1 MQNVWLT
8 RRTLNQRVGYV
19 PTTDRHFSVTFA
31 AGFFGVQHFQSS
43 YELEVQIE
51 EYNYNSTLAPWN
63 NCANANGDLY
73 NLGYTAA
80 AQWEAIYLK
89 NAVKRIQAYI
99 KGVTLDVD
107 DVYAMQN
114 LCAFE
119 TVSLGFSEFCGLF
132 TEDEWKGF
140 EYSIGM

>member
-1 MQNVWLT
+1 M
-8 RRTLNQRVGYV
+8 RVRV
-19 PTTDRHFSVTFA
+19 TDRLRSVTFA
-31 AGFFGVQHFQSS
+31 AGFFGVQQYQKS
-43 YELEVQIE
+43 YELEIQIE
-51 EYNYNSTLAPWN
+51 EYGYNSTLAPWN

-73 NLGYTAA
+73 NLGFTAA
-80 AQWEAIYLK
+80 AAWEAVYLK
-89 NAVKRIQAYI
+89 DAVKRLQGYI

-132 TEDEWKGF
+132 TEEEWKGF
-140 EYSIGM
+140 EYSIGMSSQ